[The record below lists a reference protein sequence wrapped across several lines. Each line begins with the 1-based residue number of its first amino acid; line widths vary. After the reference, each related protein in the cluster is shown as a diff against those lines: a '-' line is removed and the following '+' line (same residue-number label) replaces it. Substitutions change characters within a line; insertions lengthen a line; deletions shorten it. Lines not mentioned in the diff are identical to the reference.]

1 LAGPGKSRPALRRIL
16 ETCLYV
22 ADMARARAFYEEVM
36 GLTPHF
42 AEERIT
48 GYRLG
53 DSMLLLFKAGATL
66 APVETPGG
74 IIPSHDGSGP
84 AHFAFSI
91 SAAQAQAWRA
101 HLAAHGVALES
112 TVRWEKDRADS
123 LYFRDPDGHLVEL
136 ATPGLWGIA

>member
-1 LAGPGKSRPALRRIL
+1 MSGAGEPPVLKRIL
-16 ETCLYV
+16 ETCVYV
-22 ADMARARAFYEEVM
+22 ADMQVARDFYEAVM
-36 GLTPHF
+36 GLAPQF
-42 AEERIT
+42 PEERIT

-53 DSMLLLFKAGATL
+53 DGMLLLFKAGGTL
-66 APVETPGG
+66 QPVQTPGG
-74 IIPSHDGSGP
+74 EIPPHDGSGP

-91 SAAQAQAWRA
+91 EAGQEAAWKQ

-112 TVRWEKDRADS
+112 GVHWRKDNSTS